1 MTFIDP
7 TDRDAV
13 IAAIDK
19 RLAELGVDVSKLPGH
34 IADRHRDAIRHS
46 DALEA
51 LGFGEAPVGAV
62 DDLLARAEEQRKN
75 NEREN

>member
-1 MTFIDP
+1 MTYIDP

-19 RLAELGVDVSKLPGH
+19 RLEELGVDVSTLPGH
-34 IADRHRDAIRHS
+34 IADRHRDAVRHS

-51 LGFGEAPVGAV
+51 LGFGESQVGAV
-62 DDLLARAEEQRKN
+62 DDLLARAEEQRRN
-75 NEREN
+75 NEKD